1 MKSVGL
7 CFFGLSTKDLA
18 VFDRVIEFVAKKGKK
33 FHKCDIESAAI
44 IIVNDNPDA
53 MASALQQQKSQ
64 TIVSISD
71 NDNCVIGDY
80 KIKRP
85 LLITRVMRALEQA
98 SEQQQ
103 KSGDNSD
110 NDDNAQEVAQ
120 QTTNVSTASSTKKK
134 TNIKQESS
142 KTTAKSKKTERGD
155 FHALVVDDSAAIR
168 KQLEL
173 ELRDTVISAD
183 YADCGKVALEKVNK
197 TQYDLIFL
205 DIIMPDI
212 YGYEVCKQ
220 LRKKENY
227 KRTPI
232 IMLSGK
238 TEPLDEVEGILA
250 GATTYLLKPVK
261 HKDFQK
267 TLTRISRWL
276 YDYA

>member
-18 VFDRVIEFVAKKGKK
+18 VFDRVIGFVEKKGHK
-33 FHKCDIESAAI
+33 FHKSSAESAAI
-44 IIVNDNPDA
+44 LIVNDDPDA
-53 MASALQQQKSQ
+53 MASALQQQKSHV
-64 TIVSISD
+64 IISISD
-71 NDNCVIGDY
+71 NDDCIIGDY

-98 SEQQQ
+98 GEEKNTSPTNE
-103 KSGDNSD
+103 D
-110 NDDNAQEVAQ
+110 VAGSTQ
-120 QTTNVSTASSTKKK
+120 PTTDSLPIKKK
-134 TNIKQESS
+134 VAVKQKTKIKSP
-142 KTTAKSKKTERGD
+142 KKVAAMSTERGD

-173 ELRDTVISAD
+173 ELRDTPISAD
-183 YADCGKVALEKVNK
+183 YANCGKDALEKINK

-212 YGYEVCKQ
+212 YGYEVCKA

-227 KRTPI
+227 KRTPV

-238 TEPLDEVEGILA
+238 TEPLDEVEGIIA

-267 TLTRISRWL
+267 TLKRISKWL
-276 YDYA
+276 YHYA

>member
-18 VFDRVIEFVAKKGKK
+18 VFDRVIEFIAKKGKA
-33 FHKCDIESAAI
+33 FHKCSIETAAI
-44 IIVNDNPDA
+44 IIVNDDPDA
-53 MASALQQQKSQ
+53 MASALQQQQ
-64 TIVSISD
+64 LQVIVSISD

-85 LLITRVMRALEQA
+85 MLITRVMHALDQA
-98 SEQQQ
+98 SEQYQQ
-103 KSGDNSD
+103 SVDVDVDVEKS
-110 NDDNAQEVAQ
+110 E
-120 QTTNVSTASSTKKK
+120 TTEASPQVEKPTS
-134 TNIKQESS
+134 QPVE
-142 KTTAKSKKTERGD
+142 KSKVAKTERGE
-155 FHALVVDDSAAIR
+155 FHALIVDDSAAIR

-173 ELRDTVISAD
+173 ELRDTTISAD
-183 YADCGKVALEKVNK
+183 YADCGKVALEKINK

-227 KRTPI
+227 KRTPV

-238 TEPLDEVEGILA
+238 TEPLDEVEGIVA

-267 TLTRISRWL
+267 ILTRISRWL
-276 YDYA
+276 HDYA

>member
-1 MKSVGL
+1 MGNKMNSVGL

-18 VFDRVIEFVAKKGKK
+18 VFDRVIEFIAKKGKA
-33 FHKCDIESAAI
+33 FHKCSVETAGI
-44 IIVNDNPDA
+44 IIVNDDPDA
-53 MASALQQQKSQ
+53 MASALQQQQ
-64 TIVSISD
+64 LQIIVSISD

-85 LLITRVMRALEQA
+85 MLITRVMHALEQA
-98 SEQQQ
+98 CEQYQQ
-103 KSGDNSD
+103 SIDVDVDVDVDVEKNGITEASQQAKKPVNKPIKKSN
-110 NDDNAQEVAQ
+110 VA
-120 QTTNVSTASSTKKK
+120 
-134 TNIKQESS
+134 
-142 KTTAKSKKTERGD
+142 KTERGE

-173 ELRDTVISAD
+173 ELRDTEISAD
-183 YADCGKVALEKVNK
+183 YADCGKDALEKINK

-220 LRKKENY
+220 LRKKANY
-227 KRTPI
+227 KRTPV

-261 HKDFQK
+261 HNDFQK
-267 TLTRISRWL
+267 ILTRISKWL
-276 YDYA
+276 HDYA

>member
-1 MKSVGL
+1 MKSIGL
-7 CFFGLSTKDLA
+7 SFFGLTKKDLA
-18 VFDRVIEFVAKKGKK
+18 VFDRVIEFLAKKGKE
-33 FHKCDIESAAI
+33 FHKSSVESAAI
-44 IIVNDNPDA
+44 IIVNDNADA
-53 MASALQQQKSQ
+53 MASALQQQKFQ
-64 TIVSISD
+64 IIVSISD
-71 NDNCVIGDY
+71 QDDCVIGDY

-98 SEQQQ
+98 SEQYQ
-103 KSGDNSD
+103 SSD
-110 NDDNAQEVAQ
+110 SDSDSDSENNETIERPQPIEKPVKK
-120 QTTNVSTASSTKKK
+120 VSKPIKK
-134 TNIKQESS
+134 TKE
-142 KTTAKSKKTERGD
+142 AKTERGD

-173 ELRDTVISAD
+173 ELRDTMISAD
-183 YADCGKVALEKVNK
+183 YADCGKAALEKINK

-227 KRTPI
+227 KRTPV

-238 TEPLDEVEGILA
+238 TEPLDEVEGIIA
-250 GATTYLLKPVK
+250 GATTYLLKPIK

>member
-1 MKSVGL
+1 MNTSKSIGL

-18 VFDRVIEFVAKKGKK
+18 VFERVIEFVAKKGKK
-33 FHKCDIESAAI
+33 FHQCSAEKADLF
-44 IIVNDNPDA
+44 IVNDEITA
-53 MASALQQQKSQ
+53 IKSAQEQQQKQIIIS
-64 TIVSISD
+64 VSDSD
-71 NDNCVIGDY
+71 ECSIGIY
-80 KIKRP
+80 NIKRP
-85 LLITRVMRALEQA
+85 LLITRVMRAMDKGGEL
-98 SEQQQ
+98 SG
-103 KSGDNSD
+103 KSNT
-110 NDDNAQEVAQ
+110 NTVKPKPEKKPP
-120 QTTNVSTASSTKKK
+120 QTQISTK
-134 TNIKQESS
+134 
-142 KTTAKSKKTERGD
+142 RGD

-183 YADCGKVALEKVNK
+183 FAVCGKDALEKISKN
-197 TQYDLIFL
+197 QYDLIFL

-212 YGYEVCKQ
+212 YGYEVCRQ
-220 LRKKENY
+220 LRKNKNY
-227 KRTPI
+227 KRTPV

-267 TLTRISRWL
+267 TLNRISRWL

>member
-1 MKSVGL
+1 MGNKMKSVGL

-18 VFDRVIEFVAKKGKK
+18 VFDRVIEFIAKKGKA
-33 FHKCDIESAAI
+33 FHKCSVETAAI
-44 IIVNDNPDA
+44 IIVNDEADA
-53 MASALQQQKSQ
+53 MASALQQQQ
-64 TIVSISD
+64 LQIIVSISD

-98 SEQQQ
+98 SEQYQQ
-103 KSGDNSD
+103 SADANVDVDVEKS
-110 NDDNAQEVAQ
+110 EIIE
-120 QTTNVSTASSTKKK
+120 ASPQVEKPVIKKPV
-134 TNIKQESS
+134 E
-142 KTTAKSKKTERGD
+142 KSKVAKTERGD
-155 FHALVVDDSAAIR
+155 FHALIVDDSAAIR

-173 ELRDTVISAD
+173 ELRDTAISAD
-183 YADCGKVALEKVNK
+183 YADCGKVALEKINK

-227 KRTPI
+227 KRTPV

-238 TEPLDEVEGILA
+238 TEPLDEVEGIVA

-267 TLTRISRWL
+267 ILTRISKWL
-276 YDYA
+276 HDYA